1 MVIVLART
9 SSSESNGT
17 TATTGPIKW
26 KRVLIS
32 PYNFFILLRPSSGAV
47 LHMSRIECK

>member
-1 MVIVLART
+1 MITVLART

-26 KRVLIS
+26 KKRVSDQEFIS
-32 PYNFFILLRPSSGAV
+32 PYKLTYVTKKLFG
-47 LHMSRIECK
+47 